1 MNLVLLQVCCIH
13 CRTKLTDGKPRIPRY
28 KGERKKLSRK
38 RKKLENKLNN
48 LTSLQPEGVTTPQ
61 MKKVTDEL
69 NIIHLKIRD
78 SVVSQLQQKEDIAI
92 KKLKD
97 NPKYFFSYAKQFS
110 KTRAKVNLLH
120 WQRWQHGSGRL
131 QDGRYLSE
139 SVLYRS
145 VFSDPNSTTTK
156 EPSFTVPTLKFP
168 LTDEDLHF
176 TQEDIV
182 KTIKEIDESSACGPD
197 DIPAIVLKRC
207 CNAISEPILYIWE
220 QSFDTAIIPQLHKE
234 QLITPVHKKGSRA
247 KPEEYRPKNK
257 SYEGHYCWFSGE
269 KPHHMG

>member
-1 MNLVLLQVCCIH
+1 MRRPTKLFPELMNLVLLQVCCFH

-28 KGERKKLSRK
+28 KGEREKLSRK

-110 KTRAKVNLLH
+110 KRRAK
-120 WQRWQHGSGRL
+120 
-131 QDGRYLSE
+131 D
-139 SVLYRS
+139 
-145 VFSDPNSTTTK
+145 VF
-156 EPSFTVPTLKFP
+156 F
-168 LTDEDLHF
+168 
-176 TQEDIV
+176 
-182 KTIKEIDESSACGPD
+182 
-197 DIPAIVLKRC
+197 R
-207 CNAISEPILYIWE
+207 
-220 QSFDTAIIPQLHKE
+220 
-234 QLITPVHKKGSRA
+234 
-247 KPEEYRPKNK
+247 
-257 SYEGHYCWFSGE
+257 
-269 KPHHMG
+269 

>member
-78 SVVSQLQQKEDIAI
+78 SVVSQLQQKEDITI

-110 KTRAKVNLLH
+110 KTRAK
-120 WQRWQHGSGRL
+120 
-131 QDGRYLSE
+131 D
-139 SVLYRS
+139 
-145 VFSDPNSTTTK
+145 VF
-156 EPSFTVPTLKFP
+156 F
-168 LTDEDLHF
+168 
-176 TQEDIV
+176 
-182 KTIKEIDESSACGPD
+182 
-197 DIPAIVLKRC
+197 R
-207 CNAISEPILYIWE
+207 
-220 QSFDTAIIPQLHKE
+220 
-234 QLITPVHKKGSRA
+234 
-247 KPEEYRPKNK
+247 
-257 SYEGHYCWFSGE
+257 
-269 KPHHMG
+269 